1 MHAGSDAGT
10 KMCEVLL
17 NRFHCE
23 IGQHNVKDASACID
37 FAQTRMIWGFYQ
49 SSSNKYTKEPI
60 QH

>member
-23 IGQHNVKDASACID
+23 IGQHNVKD
-37 FAQTRMIWGFYQ
+37 
-49 SSSNKYTKEPI
+49 SSSMYFSEYGIYVTDETVTSR
-60 QH
+60 